1 MDTEP
6 ITLGESLAR
15 GIRQVRAARGWSQAE
30 LAAASGLSRN
40 LVSNLE
46 RGRSSGGADS
56 DPQLSTLIR
65 IAEALRVSPSELL
78 FPPNDP
84 QQLVR
89 FGPELLEAR
98 AAWWRFAGFS
108 AAAMEPMTREYEEYL
123 KSKNETL
130 ASGLDDAA
138 DILNEILRMARDLK
152 ARAADD

>member
-65 IAEALRVSPSELL
+65 ISEALGVSPSELL
-78 FPPNDP
+78 FPPDDP
-84 QQLVR
+84 QQPVK
-89 FGPELLEAR
+89 FGSEVLESR

-108 AAAMEPMTREYEEYL
+108 AAAMEPMTKEYEEYL
-123 KSKNETL
+123 MKKSEMLISGMTDVGETL
-130 ASGLDDAA
+130 RELQRLAHELRGSTTDD
-138 DILNEILRMARDLK
+138 
-152 ARAADD
+152 